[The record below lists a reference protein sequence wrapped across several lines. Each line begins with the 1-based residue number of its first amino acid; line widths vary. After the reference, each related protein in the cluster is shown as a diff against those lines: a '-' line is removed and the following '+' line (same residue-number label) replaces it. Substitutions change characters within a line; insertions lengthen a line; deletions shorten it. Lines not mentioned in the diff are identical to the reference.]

1 MPPDVT
7 KQQVRVSLAGGRIQ
21 CFTGEPSFLGA
32 MLGLQWCRRSQQVP
46 QPRFSIAVTAAQPGG
61 TLPGLLLTRRTAGQ
75 LSAALCI
82 PFQRERRTVWG
93 DFPAALWLI
102 LSKTVCEQNQLTAE
116 HLLLHIFN
124 HRCERESS
132 SASCQPLTT
141 WHVYTRKLFK
151 IYVYIRIYIR
161 SLLLL
166 QSQMFCQEMVS
177 LHFDGACRCAAVS
190 TPCVVHVQH
199 WHLSVT
205 FVFHLTALCEHRES
219 LLTVPLDLP

>member
-7 KQQVRVSLAGGRIQ
+7 KQQVRASLAGGRIQ

-32 MLGLQWCRRSQQVP
+32 MLGLGWCRRSQQVP
-46 QPRFSIAVTAAQPGG
+46 QPHFSIAVTAAQPGG

-141 WHVYTRKLFK
+141 WHVYTQK
-151 IYVYIRIYIR
+151 
-161 SLLLL
+161 
-166 QSQMFCQEMVS
+166 
-177 LHFDGACRCAAVS
+177 
-190 TPCVVHVQH
+190 
-199 WHLSVT
+199 
-205 FVFHLTALCEHRES
+205 
-219 LLTVPLDLP
+219 